1 MSAASSSRAERAN
14 PTAVI
19 FGCAGDT
26 LGADE
31 RAFFADADPLGFILF
46 QRNCRE
52 PEQLRDLV
60 SALRDSV
67 KRGDAPVLVD
77 QEGGR
82 VQRLGPPHWRRR
94 APWRSFG
101 DVAAERSLDRAIEAA
116 RVNAREMAG
125 ELADVGIDVNCLPLL
140 DVPAPAGHAVIG
152 DRAFSTDPEIVA
164 ALGRAVCE
172 GLLSEGVTPVIKHMP
187 GHGRATVDSHLSL
200 PSVDAPAEALEADFA
215 PFRALRDMPWAMT
228 AHVVY
233 AAFDATA
240 PATVSRNLIQ
250 RIIRGSIG
258 YEGLLVSDD
267 ICMQALTG
275 GPGARARAAL
285 DAGCDVVLHC
295 NGDLEDM
302 RETMRDA
309 NPMSGRAMARFRK
322 GTELARRCG
331 PPATAGV

>member
-1 MSAASSSRAERAN
+1 MSAASSSRAERAK

-19 FGCAGDT
+19 FGCAGET

-31 RAFFADADPLGFILF
+31 RTFFADADPLGFILF

-67 KRGDAPVLVD
+67 KRDDAPVLVD

-94 APWRSFG
+94 AAWRSFG
-101 DVAAERSLDRAIEAA
+101 DLAGERGLDRAIEAA
-116 RVNAREMAG
+116 RGNAREIAG
-125 ELADVGIDVNCLPLL
+125 ELADVGIDVNCIPLL
-140 DVPAPAGHAVIG
+140 DVPAPGGHGVIG
-152 DRAFSTDPEIVA
+152 DRAFSNDPEIVA

-200 PSVDAPAEALEADFA
+200 PTVDAPAEALEADFA

-233 AAFDATA
+233 AAFDAA
-240 PATVSRNLIQ
+240 AAATVSRNVIQ
-250 RIIRGSIG
+250 RVIRGSIG

-295 NGDLEDM
+295 NGDLDEM
-302 RETMRDA
+302 RETMRGTG
-309 NPMSGRAMARFRK
+309 PMSGRAIARFRQ
-322 GTELARRCG
+322 GTELARRCRL
-331 PPATAGV
+331 PVAAGE

>member
-1 MSAASSSRAERAN
+1 MSAASSSRVERAN

-19 FGCAGDT
+19 FGCAGET
-26 LGADE
+26 LRADE

-52 PEQLRDLV
+52 PGQLRDLV

-67 KRGDAPVLVD
+67 RRDDAPVLVD

-94 APWRSFG
+94 PAWRSFG
-101 DVAAERSLDRAIEAA
+101 DMAAERGLDRAIEAA
-116 RVNAREMAG
+116 CGNAREMAG

-140 DVPAPAGHAVIG
+140 DVPAPRGHGVIG
-152 DRAFSTDPEIVA
+152 DRAFSNDPEIVVV
-164 ALGRAVCE
+164 LGRAVCE

-200 PSVDAPAEALEADFA
+200 PAVDAPREALEVDFA
-215 PFRALRDMPWAMT
+215 PFRALRDMPWGMT

-233 AAFDATA
+233 AALDATA
-240 PATVSRNLIQ
+240 PATVSRDVIQ
-250 RIIRGSIG
+250 RVIRGSIG
-258 YEGLLVSDD
+258 FRGLLVSDD
-267 ICMQALTG
+267 ICMRALTG

-295 NGDLEDM
+295 NGKLDEM
-302 RETMRDA
+302 RETMRRA
-309 NPMSGRAMARFRK
+309 RPMSDRAMARFRD
-322 GTELARRCG
+322 GTELARRCTL
-331 PPATAGV
+331 PVAAVE